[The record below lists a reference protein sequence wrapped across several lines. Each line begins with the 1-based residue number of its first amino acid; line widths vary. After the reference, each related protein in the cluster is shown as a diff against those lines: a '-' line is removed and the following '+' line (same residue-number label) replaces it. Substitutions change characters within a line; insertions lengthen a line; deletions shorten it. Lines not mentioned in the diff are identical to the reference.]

1 MIGSSQHKDLIL
13 KMLYIDYIEALSSSD
28 IKGVHSE
35 TVIFSCKTIPGMGH
49 WVACI
54 ISNQRQSL
62 A

>member
-13 KMLYIDYIEALSSSD
+13 KMLNIVYIKALSSSD
-28 IKGVHSE
+28 IKRFHSE
-35 TVIFSCKTIPGMGH
+35 TVIFTCKTTPGMGH
-49 WVACI
+49 GVACI